1 MSAEQ
6 TFGYFGLMLGLIP
19 QLTTLFTITSRTN
32 GDIDLSGL
40 LILGFFMTAITA
52 IVGYFMGKRVGI
64 TISNLEEES
73 WLKVILLSPFVGLL
87 WGLITGAA
95 GGVIVFLV
103 GAVFGGIIGAA
114 VGFAAFPVFTIF
126 HKLLKKGEFIETKH
140 FLPLA
145 FGIIFIICALVVN
158 Y

>member
-1 MSAEQ
+1 MEQRKTQVADNRASRFSFGEYRTAGDSDVNQRLNQLLKLNAETVRADANFKAEFEQFEVSLMKNPMSAEQ

-64 TISNLEEES
+64 TISNL
-73 WLKVILLSPFVGLL
+73 V
-87 WGLITGAA
+87 
-95 GGVIVFLV
+95 
-103 GAVFGGIIGAA
+103 
-114 VGFAAFPVFTIF
+114 
-126 HKLLKKGEFIETKH
+126 
-140 FLPLA
+140 
-145 FGIIFIICALVVN
+145 
-158 Y
+158 